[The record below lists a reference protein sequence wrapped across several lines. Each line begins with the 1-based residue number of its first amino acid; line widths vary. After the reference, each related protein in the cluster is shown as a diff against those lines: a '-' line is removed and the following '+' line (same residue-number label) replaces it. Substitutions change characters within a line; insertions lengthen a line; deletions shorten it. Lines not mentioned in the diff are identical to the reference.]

1 MKMEPAQLWLFF
13 LMVFGIVVLP
23 GMDMA
28 FVLANALAGGRRRG
42 LLAVAGVIA
51 GAVVHVAASAL
62 GIGLL
67 LQMVPALFNAM
78 LLAGAAYI
86 AWIGFTLLR
95 SAAMGSAGDALPT
108 AAVAASGWATF
119 RQAALTNLLNPKA
132 YLFMFAVFPQFFRPG
147 AGSAWSQ
154 AAVLWAIIAITQA
167 GVYGALALAAGG
179 AGSALANR
187 PRLQV
192 LVMRAAGAMLVLG
205 AAWTAYEGWRR
216 L

>member
-1 MKMEPAQLWLFF
+1 MEPTQLWLFF
-13 LMVFGIVVLP
+13 LMVLGIVILP

-28 FVLANALAGGRRRG
+28 FIAANALAGGARRG

-51 GAVVHVAASAL
+51 GAAVHVAASAL

-86 AWIGFTLLR
+86 AWIAITLLR
-95 SAAMGSAGDALPT
+95 VKSAAGALPT
-108 AAVAASGWATF
+108 AQAASSGWATF

-147 AGSAWSQ
+147 AGTVWLHAG
-154 AAVLWAIIAITQA
+154 VLWAICAAAQA
-167 GVYGALALAAGG
+167 LVYGPIALAAGG
-179 AGSALANR
+179 AATGLATR
-187 PRLQV
+187 PLLQLAV
-192 LVMRAAGAMLVLG
+192 VRGAGAMLLLG
-205 AAWTAYEGWRR
+205 AAWTGWEGWRR

>member
-1 MKMEPAQLWLFF
+1 MEPTQLWLFF
-13 LMVFGIVVLP
+13 LMVLGIVVLP

-28 FVLANALAGGRRRG
+28 FIAANALAGGARRG

-62 GIGLL
+62 GIGLV

-86 AWIGFTLLR
+86 AWIGITLLR
-95 SAAMGSAGDALPT
+95 MRSAAGALPT
-108 AAVAASGWATF
+108 AQAAASGWATF

-147 AGSAWSQ
+147 AG
-154 AAVLWAIIAITQA
+154 AVWLQA
-167 GVYGALALAAGG
+167 GVLWVIIAFTQALVYGPIALAAGG
-179 AGSALANR
+179 AATGLATR
-187 PRLQV
+187 PRLQL
-192 LVMRAAGAMLVLG
+192 LVVHAAGAMLLLG
-205 AAWTAYEGWRR
+205 AAWTAYEGWRG